1 MKKTV
6 LGLALVLACAAPGA
20 AQQAARPQ
28 AIEHSDA
35 YYTRLTIHRVGSYTM
50 LPLFAGEYL
59 LGRKLEQFGD
69 IPGWVKPT
77 HRAVAIGIGALFAV
91 NTVTGA
97 MNLWE
102 DRGDKTG
109 RNRRWL
115 HAALMTAADAGFA
128 ITPMLIHHHD
138 SADDANHR
146 NAALVSIGLATG
158 GTLIM
163 WLSGGAH

>member
-1 MKKTV
+1 MKKIV
-6 LGLALVLACAAPGA
+6 LGLVLAVAVAAPVA
-20 AQQAARPQ
+20 AQEASRPQ

-35 YYTRLTIHRVGSYTM
+35 YYTRLTIHRIGSYTM

-59 LGRKLEQFGD
+59 LGRKLEAFGD
-69 IPGWVKPT
+69 IPSWVKPT
-77 HRAVAIGIGALFAV
+77 HRAVAVGIGALFVV

-102 DRGDKTG
+102 ARSDKEG
-109 RNRRWL
+109 RTRRWV

-128 ITPMLIHHHD
+128 ITPMLIHHR
-138 SADDANHR
+138 SGDDTNHR

-163 WLSGGAH
+163 WLGGGEH